1 MTEGSLPVVSGRR
14 LIKFLQSLGY
24 KIIRQRGSHIRLE
37 KHLPSGAHAVT
48 VPNHREIA
56 KGTLNDILGALA
68 RNIGRNK
75 RDLIKNLSDF

>member
-1 MTEGSLPVVSGRR
+1 MTEGSLPVVSGRH
-14 LIKFLQSLGY
+14 LIKFLQSPGY
-24 KIIRQRGSHIRLE
+24 KNIRQRGSHIRLE
-37 KHLPSGAHAVT
+37 KHLPSGTHAVT

-75 RDLIKNLSDF
+75 SGLIRNLSDF

>member
-1 MTEGSLPVVSGRR
+1 MTEGSLPVVSGRH

-37 KHLPSGAHAVT
+37 KHLPSGTHAIT
-48 VPNHREIA
+48 VPSHREIA

-68 RNIGRNK
+68 RNIGQDK
-75 RDLIKNLSDF
+75 SDLIKNLSNF

>member
-1 MTEGSLPVVSGRR
+1 MTEGSLPVVSGRH

-37 KHLPSGAHAVT
+37 KDSPSGAHAIT

-68 RNIGRNK
+68 RNIGRD
-75 RDLIKNLSDF
+75 RSDLIKNLINF